1 VRTKTTHSYIARR
14 SCGCIV
20 NAIIDNPDTVRETAL
35 EVAAWERRGLTTER
49 VLHSVV
55 ASEFVGFF
63 CPHNVRATTALD
75 VAKRET
81 TQQYAES
88 QMSLIGEPI

>member
-1 VRTKTTHSYIARR
+1 VRQKTTHSYIARR

-20 NAIIDNPDTVRETAL
+20 AAIIDNPDTVRETAL
-35 EVAAWERRGLTTER
+35 EVASWERRGLTTER

-55 ASEFVGFF
+55 TAEFVGFF

-75 VAKRET
+75 TSKRET
-81 TQQYAES
+81 AQRHAES
-88 QMSLIGEPI
+88 QLTLIGDPA